1 MTIEN
6 MTEAQSVSA
15 KVKELYV
22 NATPQNTRSLV
33 ESIATQTGKSK
44 ESVTQILVR
53 AGLYVK
59 PEQVKKAART
69 ENGEVLTRDALAEKI
84 CHAIGFVGDS
94 DSLAKA
100 NKAILMTILAKLE
113 S

>member
-1 MTIEN
+1 
-6 MTEAQSVSA
+6 
-15 KVKELYV
+15 
-22 NATPQNTRSLV
+22 
-33 ESIATQTGKSK
+33 
-44 ESVTQILVR
+44 VTQILVR

-59 PEQVKKAART
+59 PEAVKKSARA

-84 CHAIGFVGDS
+84 CTAIGFEGDS

-113 S
+113 G